1 MWFRAE
7 RRSDDMRVLSLVVSM
22 MLVAGMATG
31 QQDPPPEATGDLAE
45 VMRGILF
52 PNSNILFDAQSTDP
66 GADADENA
74 SEGGASARFAGVYTG
89 WEQVENAAIA
99 LAESANLITLPGRTC
114 ENGEPVPIDQ
124 DNWKQWTQELREAG
138 EIAYRAALNKSQD
151 EVIDATNYVAEA
163 CSNCH
168 GTYRDSYSDPPKER
182 CVP

>member
-1 MWFRAE
+1 MRAL
-7 RRSDDMRVLSLVVSM
+7 SVLIVCFLTV
-22 MLVAGMATG
+22 GTATA
-31 QQDPPPEATGDLAE
+31 QQNPPPEAAGDLAE

-66 GADADENA
+66 GAPPDEANA
-74 SEGGASARFAGVYTG
+74 NEGGASARFAAVYTG
-89 WEQVENAAIA
+89 WETVENAAIA

-114 ENGEPVPIDQ
+114 ENGNPVPVDQ
-124 DNWKQWTQELREAG
+124 DNWAEFTRGLREAG

-151 EVIDATNYVAEA
+151 EVIDATNYIAEA

-168 GTYRDSYSDPPKER
+168 GVYRDRYSDPPKER